1 MIDCLTF
8 LATATTAVADTAAQV
23 GFMDRPLFE
32 VPGLGLTVTL
42 WKVIGYF
49 GVAVFGSRWLVQVF
63 ATHKAKKVTMPRL
76 FWYMSLTGS
85 LCLISYFI
93 WGKND
98 SVGILSNLFPA
109 TIAFYNLITDIR
121 HAKAQNAEAE
131 SIVG

>member
-8 LATATTAVADTAAQV
+8 LAAATDTVAAQP
-23 GFMDRPLFE
+23 GFMDRPLVE
-32 VPGLGLTVTL
+32 ISSLGLTITM
-42 WKVIGYF
+42 WKIIGYF

-63 ATHKAKKVTMPRL
+63 ATHRAKKVTMPRL

-85 LCLISYFI
+85 LCLISYFV

-121 HAKAQNAEAE
+121 HAKSQQAATDDSLE
-131 SIVG
+131 V

>member
-8 LATATTAVADTAAQV
+8 LAAADPVAAQP
-23 GFMDRPLFE
+23 GFMDSPLFE
-32 VPGLGLTVTL
+32 VASLGLTITP
-42 WKVIGYF
+42 WKLIGYF

-85 LCLISYFI
+85 ICLISYFI

-109 TIAFYNLITDIR
+109 TIAFYNLLTDIR
-121 HAKAQNAEAE
+121 HSKSQKTAGEETPA
-131 SIVG
+131 S